1 MTTIEIIL
9 LIIGML
15 FLLGSFW
22 VTEKLSPGEIE
33 HISELS
39 KEEMGMMLERELEN
53 SKQKVVDIVE
63 ETIDASKERT
73 ERALEKQTNE
83 KIMAIDEYSDT
94 VIEKMNKTHNE
105 IMFLYSMLN
114 DKHTELTDFSN
125 GISKQIDEFKSQADE
140 MADSCL
146 GQLKQ
151 QAQLYAL
158 QTANQVQATAK
169 AAAQPGNASTAPKAQ
184 PKITTGQ
191 ANQAQSQ
198 NQDSDHIP
206 DHAQNQNYAQNQKQD
221 HDQYQE
227 KSQGGQESPDM
238 TQDGFSQPRA
248 KAGNERKDAGAQEA
262 KQSNVKDEIIKL
274 YEEGKDSVAIAKRL
288 GMGVGEVR
296 LILGLY
302 KGEHVSEV

>member
-9 LIIGML
+9 LIVGML

-22 VTEKLSPGEIE
+22 VTEKLSPSELE

-39 KEEMGMMLERELEN
+39 KEEMGVMLEHELE
-53 SKQKVVDIVE
+53 SSRQKVTDIVE

-125 GISKQIDEFKSQADE
+125 GISQQIDGFKAQADE
-140 MADSCL
+140 LADSCL
-146 GQLKQ
+146 EQLKQ
-151 QAQLYAL
+151 QTQLYTL
-158 QTANQVQATAK
+158 Q
-169 AAAQPGNASTAPKAQ
+169 AAQQTQQYMAAPSQAGQSAVSRQSKSAATSQ
-184 PKITTGQ
+184 SRQTGQ
-191 ANQAQSQ
+191 PASESDEEQAASNEDFVNQ
-198 NQDSDHIP
+198 
-206 DHAQNQNYAQNQKQD
+206 
-221 HDQYQE
+221 QE
-227 KSQGGQESPDM
+227 P
-238 TQDGFSQPRA
+238 
-248 KAGNERKDAGAQEA
+248 EA
-262 KQSNVKDEIIKL
+262 KQISNEIEEEGKQTSTRNEIFKL
-274 YEEGKDSVAIAKRL
+274 YEEGKDSVAIAKKL

>member
-22 VTEKLSPGEIE
+22 ITEKLSPGELE

-39 KEEMGMMLERELEN
+39 KEEMGVMLEHELEN

-94 VIEKMNKTHNE
+94 VMEKMNKTHNE

-125 GISKQIDEFKSQADE
+125 GVSRQIEDFKTQADE

-146 GQLKQ
+146 DQLKQ

-158 QTANQVQATAK
+158 QTAQQMQVSTAASTTSQVQASVAL
-169 AAAQPGNASTAPKAQ
+169 STHQEQLPD
-184 PKITTGQ
+184 
-191 ANQAQSQ
+191 NQQQ
-198 NQDSDHIP
+198 VPVQ
-206 DHAQNQNYAQNQKQD
+206 QKQSD
-221 HDQYQE
+221 IFEDISERQ
-227 KSQGGQESPDM
+227 QESDVEQIVEEDM
-238 TQDGFSQPRA
+238 
-248 KAGNERKDAGAQEA
+248 EEE
-262 KQSNVKDEIIKL
+262 KQTNVKEEIFRL
-274 YEEGKDSVAIAKRL
+274 YGKGKDSVAIAKKL

>member
-22 VTEKLSPGEIE
+22 VTEKLSPGELE

-39 KEEMGMMLERELEN
+39 KEEMGVMLEHELEN

-125 GISKQIDEFKSQADE
+125 GVSKQIEEFKSQADE

-151 QAQLYAL
+151 QVQLYAL
-158 QTANQVQATAK
+158 QTAQ
-169 AAAQPGNASTAPKAQ
+169 
-184 PKITTGQ
+184 
-191 ANQAQSQ
+191 QAQISAATSTTQ
-198 NQDSDHIP
+198 IQTSAVMSVRQEQPSVVQEQIP
-206 DHAQNQNYAQNQKQD
+206 IQQKQSD
-221 HDQYQE
+221 ENEEISQQQE
-227 KSQGGQESPDM
+227 PDAEQM
-238 TQDGFSQPRA
+238 PD
-248 KAGNERKDAGAQEA
+248 EA
-262 KQSNVKDEIIKL
+262 DMEEDKQSNVKDEIFRL

-302 KGEHVSEV
+302 KGEHISEV

>member
-9 LIIGML
+9 LIVGML

-22 VTEKLSPGEIE
+22 VTEKLSPNELE

-39 KEEMGMMLERELEN
+39 KEEMGAMLEHELE
-53 SKQKVVDIVE
+53 SSRQKVTDIVE

-125 GISKQIDEFKSQADE
+125 GISQQIDGFKVQADE
-140 MADSCL
+140 ISNSCL
-146 GQLKQ
+146 EQLKQ
-151 QAQLYAL
+151 QAQLHAL
-158 QTANQVQATAK
+158 QTAQQTQQYVAVPPVSVSQAGRAMVASSQQFGQP
-169 AAAQPGNASTAPKAQ
+169 AASQQADLAMAASTHKAGQSAASIVQEQ
-184 PKITTGQ
+184 PVIDEASTGQ
-191 ANQAQSQ
+191 QEPEAEQVPNGTGEEEKQA
-198 NQDSDHIP
+198 
-206 DHAQNQNYAQNQKQD
+206 
-221 HDQYQE
+221 
-227 KSQGGQESPDM
+227 
-238 TQDGFSQPRA
+238 
-248 KAGNERKDAGAQEA
+248 
-262 KQSNVKDEIIKL
+262 NVKYEIFKL
-274 YEEGKDSVAIAKRL
+274 YEEGKDSVAIAKKL

>member
-9 LIIGML
+9 LIVGML

-22 VTEKLSPGEIE
+22 VTEKLSPNELE

-39 KEEMGMMLERELEN
+39 KEEMGVMLEHELER
-53 SKQKVVDIVE
+53 SRQKVTDIVE

-94 VIEKMNKTHNE
+94 VIEKINKTHNE

-125 GISKQIDEFKSQADE
+125 GISQQIDGFKVQADE
-140 MADSCL
+140 ISDTCL
-146 GQLKQ
+146 EQLKQ

-158 QTANQVQATAK
+158 QTAQQTQQYVAAPPVSVSPAGRTLAASSQQSGQP
-169 AAAQPGNASTAPKAQ
+169 AAAQQADLATAAAAHKA
-184 PKITTGQ
+184 GQ
-191 ANQAQSQ
+191 AVA
-198 NQDSDHIP
+198 
-206 DHAQNQNYAQNQKQD
+206 ATV
-221 HDQYQE
+221 QE
-227 KSQGGQESPDM
+227 QIVTGEGSLGQQES
-238 TQDGFSQPRA
+238 
-248 KAGNERKDAGAQEA
+248 EA
-262 KQSNVKDEIIKL
+262 EQVPNGTGEEEKQVNVKDEIFKL
-274 YEEGKDSVAIAKRL
+274 YEEGKDSVAIAKKL